1 MTSCAILFFP
11 PFFYTSFRSS
21 FFLFPPST
29 VRLRPG
35 WPFLIQT
42 RDRLKG
48 FAQEGYSISS
58 SSISLPPPSPFLLP
72 KPTCPTV
79 FASRVTK
86 DAEIQ
91 KSRSLPDQG
100 RSFFLRPSAL
110 CRFNGPLPD
119 LSLSLCP
126 TLHPFFVPRKGPSP
140 SIPSFLLLARF
151 SPFFHHGLLSGVLNP
166 FFPVSCH
173 VTAVYESASQTRG
186 ERARAL

>member
-1 MTSCAILFFP
+1 MTSCAILFFS

-72 KPTCPTV
+72 APLFSLLELLKTRKSKNREACPT
-79 FASRVTK
+79 K
-86 DAEIQ
+86 GD
-91 KSRSLPDQG
+91 L
-100 RSFFLRPSAL
+100 SFFDPRLSADSMAHY
-110 CRFNGPLPD
+110 PIS